1 MLFYSCLP
9 NKKPSL
15 ALSVEDFE
23 VSAVVV
29 EEDERIFAVADFI
42 CFFCC
47 PKKGKDFLFQIN
59 AIGIAVKVISI
70 IKNIHFVNPE
80 LLALLL
86 ILPLLGFFYI
96 QQRRKRYATLRL
108 SSLESIIAIKTWRS
122 QWRKLLPILRVLG
135 FAALV
140 VALARP
146 QLMLKEERIN
156 ADSIDIMMVM
166 DLSSSMLAQDF
177 PPDRLEVSKTLAA
190 EFVDKRPYDRIG
202 LTVFAGEAFTQCPL
216 TTDHR
221 VVKEFLAS
229 LECGFLEDGTAIG
242 MGLATAVN
250 RMKDSLSKSKV
261 AILLTDGVNNSG
273 YVKPITAAEIAKEFG
288 VKVYTIGVGTT
299 GDALTPVSRRSDGRY
314 IFGLARVEIDED
326 LMRQIA
332 EMTGG
337 RYYRAT
343 SAEGL
348 EQIYDEIDQLEKT
361 KVEVTTIK
369 RYSEEF
375 YWFAGLAFVFLVL
388 EFILRYSVFRT
399 IP

>member
-1 MLFYSCLP
+1 MFFL
-9 NKKPSL
+9 
-15 ALSVEDFE
+15 LSQKRK
-23 VSAVVV
+23 S
-29 EEDERIFAVADFI
+29 
-42 CFFCC
+42 
-47 PKKGKDFLFQIN
+47 FLFQLN
-59 AIGIAVKVISI
+59 TIGIAVNVITI

-96 QQRRKRYATLRL
+96 QQRHKRYAALRL
-108 SSLESIIAIKTWRS
+108 SSLESIIAVKTWRS
-122 QWRKLLPILRVLG
+122 QWRKVLPILRMLA
-135 FAALV
+135 FATLV
-140 VALARP
+140 IALARP

-273 YVKPITAAEIAKEFG
+273 YVKPLTAAEIAKEFG
-288 VKVYTIGVGTT
+288 VKVYTIGIGTT

-314 IFGLARVEIDED
+314 IFGLARVEIDEE
-326 LMRQIA
+326 LMQQIA

-388 EFILRYSVFRT
+388 EFVFRYSIFRT